1 MHLALQYNMLMTFL
15 VGAPMLL
22 TIYLGHRQ
30 HRNILQD
37 QIELMKRAQVERLAL
52 TEKAHRETVE
62 ALAVTINA
70 KDKVTHEHVLRV
82 QIYATGVARLFD
94 CSEPEIEALKAGS
107 LLHDIGKIGVPDH
120 ILNKNGKLTAEEFD
134 QMKLH
139 TIIGAQILGRVE
151 FPYPVVPVVRS
162 HHERWDGKGYPDG
175 LKSEEIPL
183 IARIISV
190 VDCFD
195 AVREDRPYRP
205 GMTRAEAIDLL
216 INGSG
221 TQFDP
226 RVVGAFLTHLPKFE
240 AEIQAHKNTVV
251 PTHGIEPMEQLSDDA
266 RSVAPAAGLAEDVVT
281 GKAVLPEFIPTV
293 SESSSLASDLAH

>member
-1 MHLALQYNMLMTFL
+1 
-15 VGAPMLL
+15 
-22 TIYLGHRQ
+22 
-30 HRNILQD
+30 
-37 QIELMKRAQVERLAL
+37 
-52 TEKAHRETVE
+52 
-62 ALAVTINA
+62 
-70 KDKVTHEHVLRV
+70 
-82 QIYATGVARLFD
+82 
-94 CSEPEIEALKAGS
+94 
-107 LLHDIGKIGVPDH
+107 
-120 ILNKNGKLTAEEFD
+120 
-134 QMKLH
+134 
-139 TIIGAQILGRVE
+139 
-151 FPYPVVPVVRS
+151 VRS